1 MHFLTN
7 IYDPRIPESKFKYN
21 TGFLESPW
29 HAEISI
35 MKWIQDKILG
45 DPKAER
51 GHTVEQLKA
60 MGIVGVYSNSDEKV
74 GEPRQWRQALAS
86 GMALETTN
94 GLSLRKLLQMVFG
107 NSAVTKLTCSFGQG
121 AAMYTCTTGIAQA
134 KTGDYIDHE

>member
-74 GEPRQWRQALAS
+74 GEPR
-86 GMALETTN
+86 
-94 GLSLRKLLQMVFG
+94 
-107 NSAVTKLTCSFGQG
+107 
-121 AAMYTCTTGIAQA
+121 
-134 KTGDYIDHE
+134 